1 MPTDSSMIYLKL
13 KSHNSALVI
22 GRCLVLI
29 KMFPLKKKKNISAP
43 LSIPTF
49 LNTLWLSRRIVKVQ
63 KIINKVGF
71 LICDK
76 EAGIK
81 IIK

>member
-29 KMFPLKKKKNISAP
+29 KMFPLKKNKYFSTFIYPYFSQYITAVRKDCEGTKN
-43 LSIPTF
+43 
-49 LNTLWLSRRIVKVQ
+49 NQ
-63 KIINKVGF
+63 
-71 LICDK
+71 
-76 EAGIK
+76 
-81 IIK
+81 